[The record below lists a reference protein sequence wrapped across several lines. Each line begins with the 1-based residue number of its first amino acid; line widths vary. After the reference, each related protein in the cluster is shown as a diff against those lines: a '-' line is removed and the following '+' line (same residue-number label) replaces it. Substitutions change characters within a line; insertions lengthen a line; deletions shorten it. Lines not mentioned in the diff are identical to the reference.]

1 MKSKF
6 KQSFFIFLAVLFAA
20 NSLKAQVNKPKMPDA
35 VRDFVK
41 FIGIWE
47 ANATITIDTIP
58 YKVFY
63 RMNFRRTADAYGMN
77 VDEGYTDST
86 LGNLRAANLVG
97 YNAADSKIHW
107 FYADNL
113 GTAYERVGN
122 WTDSDNLR
130 FEYSSK
136 QKDKKYTEI
145 ITYAFYGN
153 DEFTYTHTS
162 YLDSKKIKKV
172 TGKFERKKAD
182 VPIRKQ

>member
-1 MKSKF
+1 MKSKLN
-6 KQSFFIFLAVLFAA
+6 QSILMTVAVLFVSAT
-20 NSLKAQVNKPKMPDA
+20 LQAQVNKPKMPDA

-47 ANATITIDTIP
+47 ANTTIMIDTIP
-58 YKVFY
+58 HKVFY

-113 GTAYERVGN
+113 GAAYERIGK

-130 FEYSSK
+130 FEYSRN
-136 QKDKKYTEI
+136 QNDKKYTEI

-162 YLDSKKIKKV
+162 YLDAKQLKKI

-182 VPIRKQ
+182 IPVRKQ